1 MSRSAES
8 WPTLLPLDGLV
19 ETGEVAEATDDEAN
33 ALRNRANGL
42 RARAAVLRSDASD
55 MESLRARLA
64 R

>member
-1 MSRSAES
+1 MARSAED
-8 WPTLLPLDGLV
+8 WPTLLPLDGLI
-19 ETGEVAEATDDEAN
+19 ETGRVAEATDDDAT
-33 ALRNRANGL
+33 ALRNRANAL